1 MEKKNDNMYF
11 RIPREAGFKLKA
23 KNTYPKEQV

>member
-1 MEKKNDNMYF
+1 MEKKKDNMYF

-23 KNTYPKEQV
+23 KNTYPKE